1 MPAPDGPQFTDPAER
16 AFARRNQATYD
27 AAEAMDERT
36 QEELE
41 LEGGAYLSDL
51 AGGGRWIE
59 DPEPVSHD
67 EEGNEIDIEEIGSDQ
82 VDMAGRRFSPNYD
95 EGADLDAYLS
105 GVEQR
110 QEERKAERGE

>member
-1 MPAPDGPQFTDPAER
+1 MANA
-16 AFARRNQATYD
+16 QANLD
-27 AAEAMDERT
+27 AVSDED
-36 QEELE
+36 LE

-59 DPEPVSHD
+59 DPDPVSHD
-67 EEGNEIDIEEIGSDQ
+67 EEGNEIDIEAHGSDQ
-82 VDMAGRRFSPNYD
+82 MDMAGNRFSPNYE